1 MSYSYA
7 DYGLNEQQVDKRTKI
22 EKEHQ
27 EFIAPIV
34 NDLLEK
40 LKNNPEWQVIS
51 MEELKKK
58 IGNNALARNRAEIL
72 YALQANKNVIA
83 KPQST
88 DEETG
93 EAGSTMPV
101 EYRYVP
107 EEKKEELGYEAYFL
121 RKFQGEKKKALEKAL
136 DKHRDELKVPLANV
150 LVIIQQ
156 LYTDGA
162 ADGWI
167 SSPIVNLSRKTG
179 MPLDSTINTLDNMQE
194 MKLLIMAKV
203 PRKLNKNI
211 YRVFSRLTF
220 TDEEY
225 EVYSKEAGSG
235 NIKEY
240 QPPKKRRKRRK
251 TNPPEEKKHYSVED
265 IMSILDDNDSDK
277 IEVSNGENKGKT
289 SNLSSLDD
297 LLAKYRFELEELISR
312 QRVEKQKI
320 IDDKQSMIN
329 KLAKESG
336 DKQSKIDELNNQLR
350 AAKERDRAN
359 NDFNGAFVEHA
370 QEVMDDFVGQF
381 VSIIEEMSTKY
392 RYQLNDPSVVNK
404 LKRRAFDLVGE
415 ASKSIV
421 NYRPDKVPPALYK

>member
-121 RKFQGEKKKALEKAL
+121 WKFQGEKKKALEKAL

-194 MKLLIMAKV
+194 MKLSI
-203 PRKLNKNI
+203 
-211 YRVFSRLTF
+211 
-220 TDEEY
+220 
-225 EVYSKEAGSG
+225 GSS
-235 NIKEY
+235 
-240 QPPKKRRKRRK
+240 P
-251 TNPPEEKKHYSVED
+251 
-265 IMSILDDNDSDK
+265 
-277 IEVSNGENKGKT
+277 
-289 SNLSSLDD
+289 
-297 LLAKYRFELEELISR
+297 
-312 QRVEKQKI
+312 
-320 IDDKQSMIN
+320 SMRMPTI
-329 KLAKESG
+329 
-336 DKQSKIDELNNQLR
+336 
-350 AAKERDRAN
+350 
-359 NDFNGAFVEHA
+359 
-370 QEVMDDFVGQF
+370 
-381 VSIIEEMSTKY
+381 
-392 RYQLNDPSVVNK
+392 
-404 LKRRAFDLVGE
+404 
-415 ASKSIV
+415 
-421 NYRPDKVPPALYK
+421 

>member
-51 MEELKKK
+51 MEDLKKK

-150 LVIIQQ
+150 LIIIQQ

-392 RYQLNDPSVVNK
+392 RYQLNAPSIVNK

>member
-121 RKFQGEKKKALEKAL
+121 RKFQGEKKKALEEAL

-277 IEVSNGENKGKT
+277 IEVSNRENKEKT

>member
-150 LVIIQQ
+150 LIIIQQ

-179 MPLDSTINTLDNMQE
+179 MPLDSTKE

>member
-34 NDLLEK
+34 NGLLEK

-297 LLAKYRFELEELISR
+297 LLAKYRFDLEELISR

>member
-150 LVIIQQ
+150 LIIIQQ

>member
-1 MSYSYA
+1 MCGSRSHPRIPRIYSWEY
-7 DYGLNEQQVDKRTKI
+7 
-22 EKEHQ
+22 
-27 EFIAPIV
+27 V
-34 NDLLEK
+34 N
-40 LKNNPEWQVIS
+40 
-51 MEELKKK
+51 
-58 IGNNALARNRAEIL
+58 
-72 YALQANKNVIA
+72 
-83 KPQST
+83 
-88 DEETG
+88 
-93 EAGSTMPV
+93 
-101 EYRYVP
+101 
-107 EEKKEELGYEAYFL
+107 
-121 RKFQGEKKKALEKAL
+121 
-136 DKHRDELKVPLANV
+136 
-150 LVIIQQ
+150 
-156 LYTDGA
+156 
-162 ADGWI
+162 
-167 SSPIVNLSRKTG
+167 
-179 MPLDSTINTLDNMQE
+179 
-194 MKLLIMAKV
+194 
-203 PRKLNKNI
+203 
-211 YRVFSRLTF
+211 
-220 TDEEY
+220 DEEY

>member
-107 EEKKEELGYEAYFL
+107 EEKKEELGYEACFL

>member
-22 EKEHQ
+22 EKEYQ

>member
-40 LKNNPEWQVIS
+40 LKNNPGWQVIS

-121 RKFQGEKKKALEKAL
+121 RKFQGEKKKALEEAL
-136 DKHRDELKVPLANV
+136 DKHRGELKVPLANV

-265 IMSILDDNDSDK
+265 IMSILDENDSDK